1 MNAGTRLV
9 LTTCTAVAALLA
21 SACHEPEQ
29 PPVPPHPT
37 NPTNTRAE
45 LTLAESET
53 DASIVPE
60 AGPIPPRDAG
70 IGLFDASPVGQTVFP
85 DAVRRKR

>member
-1 MNAGTRLV
+1 MRRLV
-9 LTTCTAVAALLA
+9 LTVCTALAASFA
-21 SACHEPEQ
+21 CACHEPET

-37 NPTNTRAE
+37 NPTNARAN
-45 LTLAESET
+45 LAVAESDT

-70 IGLFDASPVGQTVFP
+70 IGLFDASP
-85 DAVRRKR
+85 AALR